1 MSSTAAITMSDTS
14 APPNLLTRLLR
25 LVGYVTDPQTLPGK
39 AFTRWEQAVTGIMGK
54 LATNDR
60 YLRFAGRGLE
70 ASFRARKNAIDVAEE
85 MLHFARLPS
94 VSEVNELRNQV
105 RVLGDRL
112 EVTTGQLELAL
123 GLLERIDARIEAEG
137 QAAPATPSAAA
148 DTKGGAS

>member
-1 MSSTAAITMSDTS
+1 MSTTAAITMSDAS
-14 APPNLLTRLLR
+14 APPNLLTRLLK
-25 LVGYVTDPQTLPGK
+25 LVGYLTDPKTVPGK
-39 AFTRWEQAVTGIMGK
+39 VFTRWEQAVTGLMSK

-70 ASFRARKNAIDVAEE
+70 ASFRARKNMIDVAEE

-94 VSEVNELRNQV
+94 VTEVNELRNQV

-123 GLLERIDARIEAEG
+123 GLLERIEERVVASGEG
-137 QAAPATPSAAA
+137 VANSAGEGA
-148 DTKGGAS
+148 GGAS